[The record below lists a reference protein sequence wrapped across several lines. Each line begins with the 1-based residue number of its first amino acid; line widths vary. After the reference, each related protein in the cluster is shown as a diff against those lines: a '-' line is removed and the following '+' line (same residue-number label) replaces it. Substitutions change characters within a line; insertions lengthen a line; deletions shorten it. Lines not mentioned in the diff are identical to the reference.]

1 MDLNIGRY
9 VVIFWFSDTAMPR
22 YVGPTKNPPVLVNSR
37 LVSLCIRFFCPFHG
51 SVTAMA
57 ALDALAPK
65 IILKDSRMLHPIH
78 TTYSHIVQYS
88 RYRYTYTATPTH
100 SATAI

>member
-1 MDLNIGRY
+1 MDLNIGHY
-9 VVIFWFSDTAMPR
+9 LVIFRLSGTATPR
-22 YVGPTKNPPVLVNSR
+22 YVGATKNPPVLANSC
-37 LVSLCIRFFCPFHG
+37 LVSLCIPFFCPLQG

-78 TTYSHIVQYS
+78 TTYSHIV
-88 RYRYTYTATPTH
+88 
-100 SATAI
+100 